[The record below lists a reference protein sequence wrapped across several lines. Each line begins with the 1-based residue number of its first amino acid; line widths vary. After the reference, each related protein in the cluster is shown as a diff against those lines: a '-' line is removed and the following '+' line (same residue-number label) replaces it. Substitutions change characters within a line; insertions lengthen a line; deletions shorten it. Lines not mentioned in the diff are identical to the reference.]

1 MKAMIMEEIG
11 DHLVYRDVPDPV
23 IEEDDDVIIKVLACG
38 VCTTD
43 LKVLH
48 GVLDS
53 EGLPRILGHEPAG
66 VVTAVGNRVTNV
78 KVGDRVVSSTYQ
90 ACKECGFC
98 RSGRDTLCDHVRG
111 RLGITVDGGFAE
123 MMRIKA
129 SCIVRIPDS
138 VDEAEACVLPCGAG
152 VPYHALTRRVRL
164 KAVDKVIVMGVGGIG
179 IQAIQWCSIC
189 GASTIA
195 VDIDET
201 KLALAREKGATVTL
215 NSRDPDF
222 EEKLLAQGV
231 ATVIFDTVGLPELM
245 NQCLKGLRK
254 GGRIVMIGYGP
265 GRELHIDAA
274 DVVLNEYEIY
284 GSRGV
289 GIKDVED
296 LMELLEH
303 GKLHPIVTRYPL
315 AQLNEIIDLI
325 ENNRLIG
332 HAVVVP

>member
-1 MKAMIMEEIG
+1 MKAMVMEEVG
-11 DHLVYRDVPDPV
+11 EHLVYRDVPDPV
-23 IEEDDDVIIKVLACG
+23 IEEEDDVIIKVLACG

-48 GVLDS
+48 GVIES

-66 VVTAVGNRVTNV
+66 VVTAVGSRVTNV
-78 KVGDRVVSSTYQ
+78 SVGDRVVSSTYQ
-90 ACKECGFC
+90 SCKECGFC

-129 SCIVRIPDS
+129 SCVVKIPDE

-152 VPYHALTRRVRL
+152 VPYHALTRRVNV
-164 KAVDKVIVMGVGGIG
+164 KAGEKVIVMGVGGIG

-189 GASTIA
+189 GASAIA
-195 VDIDET
+195 VDMDET
-201 KLALAREKGATVTL
+201 KLALAREKGAAVTL
-215 NSRDPDF
+215 NSKDPDF
-222 EEKLLAQGV
+222 EAKLAAQNG
-231 ATVIFDTVGLPELM
+231 ASVIFDTTGLSGLM
-245 NQCLKGLRK
+245 KQCLKGLKK

-296 LMELLEH
+296 LMQLLAC
-303 GKLHPIVTRYPL
+303 GKFHPTVKRYPL
-315 AQLNEIIDLI
+315 TQLNEIIDVI
-325 ENNRLIG
+325 NRNQLIG